1 MNFIAFLQ
9 MLIHTYSKLVLL
21 IQPSEVT
28 YHSHVVLG
36 VLYTTST
43 ASILAPV
50 MTVGGGMDAGVFL
63 PLPQLA
69 FH

>member
-1 MNFIAFLQ
+1 MNLIVFLQ

-21 IQPSEVT
+21 IQAPEVP
-28 YHSHVVLG
+28 YYSHVVLG

-43 ASILAPV
+43 ASIVAPV
-50 MTVGGGMDAGVFL
+50 MTVGGRMDAGVFL
-63 PLPQLA
+63 PLHQLA